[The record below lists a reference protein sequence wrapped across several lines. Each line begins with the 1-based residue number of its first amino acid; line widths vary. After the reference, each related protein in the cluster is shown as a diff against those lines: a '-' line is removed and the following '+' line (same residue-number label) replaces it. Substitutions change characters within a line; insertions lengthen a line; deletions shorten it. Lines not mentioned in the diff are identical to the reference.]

1 MWEGTVLITG
11 CSEGGIGSAMAKVF
25 AAKGY
30 RVFATLRNSSKGG
43 PSLENTPGIEVLLF
57 DVTSLD
63 SIKQCAAEVQKR
75 TGGKLDVL
83 VNNAGADYV
92 MPLLDVD
99 IDDAKRFYDLN
110 VWSVLGMV
118 QAFAPVLIKA
128 KGVVVNHSSVA
139 SVMPLAWA
147 GIYSSSKS
155 AMNSILATLRAEGV
169 RVITA
174 ASDLVLP
181 EGSYYQQVFDRISD
195 IRKGLAQ
202 LGSMDVNVVPRSMV
216 ADIESGKNGVI
227 WRGGTSS
234 LTRYLVWL
242 LPNGLFESLVN
253 WVRGLERVQTE
264 TK

>member
-1 MWEGTVLITG
+1 
-11 CSEGGIGSAMAKVF
+11 MAKVF

-147 GIYSSSKS
+147 GKSLPLRHLQQFQISHEQHIGYPPCRRSACHHCCDQLLSTRPSTQRPAISSC
-155 AMNSILATLRAEGV
+155 RRV
-169 RVITA
+169 RTISRSLIGSVI
-174 ASDLVLP
+174 SGRDW
-181 EGSYYQQVFDRISD
+181 
-195 IRKGLAQ
+195 
-202 LGSMDVNVVPRSMV
+202 RSWDPWMSTWFP
-216 ADIESGKNGVI
+216 DQ
-227 WRGGTSS
+227 
-234 LTRYLVWL
+234 WL
-242 LPNGLFESLVN
+242 LIL
-253 WVRGLERVQTE
+253 RVE
-264 TK
+264 KMV